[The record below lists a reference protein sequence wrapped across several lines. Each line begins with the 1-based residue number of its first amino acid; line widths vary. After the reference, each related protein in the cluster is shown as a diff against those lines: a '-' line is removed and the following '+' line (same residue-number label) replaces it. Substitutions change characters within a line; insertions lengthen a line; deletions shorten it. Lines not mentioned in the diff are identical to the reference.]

1 MQTVWP
7 LNVVTFLKS
16 IHHKSVHIKVAQFLD
31 EGFKTLILGL
41 DFQSCKSFIEA
52 LYCLLLIHIAF
63 AEAGK
68 EIVIHL
74 WTNKLFSNPQNMLRT
89 RIWQDFII
97 DGNATKL
104 HWGFLQIH
112 KG

>member
-1 MQTVWP
+1 MKTAWP
-7 LNVVTFLKS
+7 LVDPQ
-16 IHHKSVHIKVAQFLD
+16 ID

-41 DFQSCKSFIEA
+41 DFQSCKSLIGA
-52 LYCLLLIHIAF
+52 LYCLLLIYIAF

-74 WTNKLFSNPQNMLRT
+74 WTNELFSNPQNILRT